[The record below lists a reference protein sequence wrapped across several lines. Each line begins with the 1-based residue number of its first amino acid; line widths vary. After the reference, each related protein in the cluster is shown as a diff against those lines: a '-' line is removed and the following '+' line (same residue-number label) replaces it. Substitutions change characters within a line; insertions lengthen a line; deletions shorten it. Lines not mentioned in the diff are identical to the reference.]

1 MQFQKGQSGN
11 PFGRPLGARNKA
23 TVIAETMLQGEA
35 EELTRIVLER
45 AKGGDM
51 AAMRMCFDRLVPVP
65 KHRTVQLDLP
75 ALGTAADAADAW
87 VQITAKIAAGEI
99 APAEAA
105 GMFQAVD
112 GFVQMLQATVFEERV
127 ARLERAAGITPPPNR
142 LEDHGGAQDVA

>member
-1 MQFQKGQSGN
+1 
-11 PFGRPLGARNKA
+11 
-23 TVIAETMLQGEA
+23 
-35 EELTRIVLER
+35 
-45 AKGGDM
+45 
-51 AAMRMCFDRLVPVP
+51 MRMCFDRLVPVP

-127 ARLERAAGITPPPNR
+127 ARLERAAGIAPPPNR